1 MTAFSTY
8 EIARAPVQLSSL
20 TTTFSC
26 ASASGATS
34 ASVATATSRN
44 SRIRFIGSSYSK
56 RDRRAATVMNGS
68 SDIEA
73 TIFATIENERLS
85 FADMNLVDLADDA
98 RVSPPGVERNYMPL
112 QMGHHP
118 LNAGHPLGPRGER
131 PHKCL
136 PRFLR

>member
-56 RDRRAATVMNGS
+56 RDRRAATVMNGT

-85 FADMNLVDLADDA
+85 FADMNLVDLADDD
-98 RVSPPGVERNYMPL
+98 RVVSACVERDYMAL
-112 QMGHHP
+112 RMGQHAF
-118 LNAGHPLGPRGER
+118 NDGHPVGARRER
-131 PHKCL
+131 HAK
-136 PRFLR
+136 